1 MLTGFSSRTSA
12 QTISWFSA
20 PQAVNLMSNGTSLM
34 DGGFHFEL
42 GVFKDG
48 FVPTS
53 ANTAQWSTHWQK
65 ADRCSYQ
72 ASTKSFG
79 SDYEN
84 LDNEAPFTSGATAY
98 VWGFRGGES
107 SGEWIL
113 FRHTSWNWPQL
124 EPPGPPGFPLQWSS
138 TSANTVILGSMH
150 ASGSPWL
157 MKSAAVTNSAPPPTS
172 WPQWQSEELAGTL
185 LNGPNDDP
193 DGDGISNLIEFVFG
207 TAPKT
212 ANPPVATPSSILD
225 LGGQRYLQ
233 VSIPRRRDH
242 PATLVVE
249 VSSDLATWNSG
260 TTFTQVVLDGAAALV
275 VRDLT
280 PIGPGS
286 PKRFMR
292 ARAIPP
298 TP

>member
-1 MLTGFSSRTSA
+1 
-12 QTISWFSA
+12 
-20 PQAVNLMSNGTSLM
+20 MSNGTSLM

-53 ANTAQWSTHWQK
+53 VNTAQWASHWQK

-79 SDYEN
+79 SDYEIF
-84 LDNEAPFTSGATAY
+84 DNEDPFTSGANAY

-113 FRHTSWNWPQL
+113 FRHTAWNWPQL
-124 EPPGPPGFPLQWSS
+124 EPPGPPGFPLQWSA
-138 TSANTVILGSMH
+138 TSANAVILGSIH
-150 ASGSPWL
+150 SSGSPWL
-157 MKSAAVTNSAPPPTS
+157 MQSAAVTNSSPPSTS
-172 WPQWQSEELAGTL
+172 WLQWQSEELAGTP
-185 LNGPNDDP
+185 LNGPNDDA

-212 ANPPVATPSSILD
+212 ANTPVATPSSILD
-225 LGGQRYLQ
+225 LSGQRHLQ
-233 VSIPRRRDH
+233 ISIPRRRDH

-249 VSSDLATWNSG
+249 VSSDLSIWNSG
-260 TTFTQVVLDGAAALV
+260 ASYTQVVSDGAAALV

-280 PIGPGS
+280 PISPGF

-292 ARAIPP
+292 MRAIPP